1 LGQSSLISPPRH
13 SVGEDARRSTRI
25 ERSVPLIVFGQ
36 NRMGEPFVERT
47 VSTSLNLHGCRYPS
61 RHDYGVGSW
70 VTLQVVGLNVEPKPP
85 AVRARVRSIHT
96 SQSARELQQVGV
108 ELENPA
114 NVWGIVTPPQD
125 WMNPG
130 ATRAPRAQFAA
141 AAAPALED
149 SPPVTEEVS
158 ELPANTEH
166 RMAEVAKFPSPSPA
180 VSNPPA
186 PRLAEAPKTQRVV
199 ITPDGLIA
207 ALQGKLQQAAEKAVE
222 AAVGRQVGE
231 AVREALSSI
240 DDVRKSSV
248 REIQELFP
256 ARVEAVRLSS
266 NQELGSE
273 IASHLKEQ
281 MEKYRGQAEEMA
293 QRLEKQAAELRRE
306 LASSQEFAEKMTRE
320 IEPQI
325 NARLNDA
332 VARAAS
338 EFEGATARTA
348 HRRYELMLENTQA
361 VVQEALL
368 KLDARS
374 AEVQALVQSAV
385 NSALGTFQLRTD
397 QHVDAVLSET
407 RERAAS
413 ALSSLD
419 AESRATC
426 EARRLALETEVAR
439 AAERSTDQF
448 RKGMKAFLYSCLVA
462 AVSAV
467 DEHSKSTLDGLVKD
481 KDNGKT
487 LFESDTDSRTEEE
500 RKIISDTDIDPLT
513 H

>member
-1 LGQSSLISPPRH
+1 
-13 SVGEDARRSTRI
+13 VGEDARRSTRI

-36 NRMGEPFVERT
+36 NRLGEPFVERT

-85 AVRARVRSIHT
+85 AVRARVRSVHT
-96 SQSARELQQVGV
+96 SQSSRELQQVGV
-108 ELENPA
+108 ELENPG

-125 WMNPG
+125 WMTAGG
-130 ATRAPRAQFAA
+130 ANATMAQFAA
-141 AAAPALED
+141 AVAPALDPGPMPVRLE
-149 SPPVTEEVS
+149 PPVN
-158 ELPANTEH
+158 AEH
-166 RMAEVAKFPSPSPA
+166 KMAEVATFPSPSFVA
-180 VSNPPA
+180 SKPPA
-186 PRLAEAPKTQRVV
+186 PKLAEASKPQRVV
-199 ITPDGLIA
+199 ITPDGLIN
-207 ALQGKLQQAAEKAVE
+207 ALQGKLQQAAEKAVQ
-222 AAVGRQVGE
+222 AAVAKKVDE
-231 AVREALSSI
+231 AVREALNSI
-240 DDVRKSSV
+240 DDVRNTSV

-256 ARVEAVRLSS
+256 TRVNALRLSS
-266 NQELGSE
+266 KEEISGE
-273 IASHLKEQ
+273 IASHWKEQ
-281 MEKYRGQAEEMA
+281 MEKYRSQAQEMA

-306 LASSQEFAEKMTRE
+306 LAKSQEFVERMQRE
-320 IEPQI
+320 GQPQI
-325 NARLNDA
+325 HAHLNEA
-332 VARAAS
+332 VTRAIS
-338 EFEGATARTA
+338 EFEGASARTA

-361 VVQEALL
+361 VTQEALM
-368 KLDARS
+368 KIDARS

-385 NSALGTFQLRTD
+385 NSALGAFQRQTD
-397 QHVDAVLSET
+397 LQVNAVLSET
-407 RERAAS
+407 RERAES

-426 EARRLALETEVAR
+426 EARRVALEGEVAR

-467 DEHSKSTLDGLVKD
+467 DEHSKSTLDGLT

-487 LFESDTDSRTEEE
+487 LFEAESDSRSPDDPE
-500 RKIISDTDIDPLT
+500 IIPGNDIDPLT

>member
-1 LGQSSLISPPRH
+1 MGQSSLISPPKC

-70 VTLQVVGLNVEPKPP
+70 ITLQVVGLNVEPKPT
-85 AVRARVRSIHT
+85 AVRARVRSVHT

-108 ELENPA
+108 ELENPG

-125 WMNPG
+125 WMSSG
-130 ATRAPRAQFAA
+130 ATSAPPAQFATA
-141 AAAPALED
+141 VAPAHD
-149 SPPVTEEVS
+149 PPPVTDVFDDPPVE
-158 ELPANTEH
+158 AEH
-166 RMAEVAKFPSPSPA
+166 RMAEVATFPSPSPA
-180 VSNPPA
+180 VSNPQA
-186 PRLAEAPKTQRVV
+186 PKPIEAPKTQRVV

-207 ALQGKLQQAAEKAVE
+207 ALQGKLQQAAEKAVQ
-222 AAVGRQVGE
+222 AAVARQVGE
-231 AVREALSSI
+231 AVSEALSSI
-240 DDVRKSSV
+240 DDVRNSSV

-256 ARVEAVRLSS
+256 TRVEALRLSS
-266 NQELGSE
+266 KQEFAGE
-273 IASHLKEQ
+273 ITSQWKEQ
-281 MEKYRGQAEEMA
+281 MENYRSQAEEMA

-306 LASSQEFAEKMTRE
+306 LANSQQFAEKMTRE
-320 IEPQI
+320 MEPQI
-325 NARLNDA
+325 NARLNEA
-332 VARAAS
+332 LARAAS
-338 EFEGATARTA
+338 EFEAATARTA

-361 VVQEALL
+361 VTQEALL

-385 NSALGTFQLRTD
+385 NSALGTFQRQTD

-407 RERAAS
+407 KERAVS

-481 KDNGKT
+481 NGKT
-487 LFESDTDSRTEEE
+487 LFESDSDSRTQEDG
-500 RKIISDTDIDPLT
+500 KIISDTDIDPLT

>member
-1 LGQSSLISPPRH
+1 MSQSSLISPPNH

-36 NRMGEPFVERT
+36 NRLGEPFVERT

-85 AVRARVRSIHT
+85 AVRARVRSVHT
-96 SQSARELQQVGV
+96 SQSSRELQQVGV
-108 ELENPA
+108 ELENPG

-125 WMNPG
+125 WISPR
-130 ATRAPRAQFAA
+130 ATNTPIAQFATA
-141 AAAPALED
+141 VAPVLD
-149 SPPVTEEVS
+149 PPPVTVNLDETPENS
-158 ELPANTEH
+158 EH
-166 RMAEVAKFPSPSPA
+166 RMAEVATFPSPSPV
-180 VSNPPA
+180 VSKPQTTKP
-186 PRLAEAPKTQRVV
+186 AEAPKPQRVV

-207 ALQGKLQQAAEKAVE
+207 AMQGKLQQAAEKAVQE
-222 AAVGRQVGE
+222 AVTRHVDD

-240 DDVRKSSV
+240 DDVRNSSV
-248 REIQELFP
+248 REIEELFP
-256 ARVEAVRLSS
+256 TRVEALRLSS
-266 NQELGSE
+266 KEESATE
-273 IASHLKEQ
+273 IASQWKDQ

-306 LASSQEFAEKMTRE
+306 LARSQEFVERMTRE
-320 IEPQI
+320 MEPQI
-325 NARLNDA
+325 NARLSEA
-332 VARAAS
+332 VARATS

-348 HRRYELMLENTQA
+348 HRRYELMLENTYA
-361 VVQEALL
+361 VTQEALM
-368 KLDARS
+368 KIDAHS

-385 NSALGTFQLRTD
+385 NSALAAFQRQTD
-397 QHVDAVLSET
+397 LHVNAVLSET
-407 RERAAS
+407 QERAVS

-419 AESRATC
+419 AESRAAV
-426 EARRLALETEVAR
+426 EARRVALETEVAR
-439 AAERSTDQF
+439 AAERSTEQF

-481 KDNGKT
+481 NGKT
-487 LFESDTDSRTEEE
+487 VFEADKESSTQEDAG
-500 RKIISDTDIDPLT
+500 IIPNTDIDPIT

>member
-1 LGQSSLISPPRH
+1 MSQSSLISPADR

-36 NRMGEPFVERT
+36 NRLGEPFVERT

-85 AVRARVRSIHT
+85 AVRARVRSVHI
-96 SQSARELQQVGV
+96 SQSSRELQQVGV
-108 ELENPA
+108 ELENPG

-125 WMNPG
+125 WMTAGG
-130 ATRAPRAQFAA
+130 ANTTMAQFATGV
-141 AAAPALED
+141 APALD
-149 SPPVTEEVS
+149 
-158 ELPANTEH
+158 PAPLTVNLDEPRVNAEH
-166 RMAEVAKFPSPSPA
+166 KMAEVATFPSPSPA
-180 VSNPPA
+180 VSKPPA
-186 PRLAEAPKTQRVV
+186 PKLAEAPKPQRVV

-207 ALQGKLQQAAEKAVE
+207 ALQGKLQQAAEKAVQ
-222 AAVGRQVGE
+222 AAVAKRVDE
-231 AVREALSSI
+231 AVREALTSI
-240 DDVRKSSV
+240 DEVRNSSV
-248 REIQELFP
+248 REIEELFP
-256 ARVEAVRLSS
+256 TRVEALKLSS
-266 NQELGSE
+266 KEEFSGE
-273 IASHLKEQ
+273 IASQWKVQ

-293 QRLEKQAAELRRE
+293 QRLETKAAELRRE
-306 LASSQEFAEKMTRE
+306 LARSQEFVERMKRE
-320 IEPQI
+320 GEPQLH
-325 NARLNDA
+325 AQLNEA
-332 VARAAS
+332 VARAIS

-348 HRRYELMLENTQA
+348 HRRYELMLDNTQA
-361 VVQEALL
+361 VTQEALM
-368 KLDARS
+368 KIDARS

-385 NSALGTFQLRTD
+385 NSALGSFQRQTD
-397 QHVDAVLSET
+397 QQVNAVLSET
-407 RERAAS
+407 KERAVS

-419 AESRATC
+419 AESRAAC
-426 EARRLALETEVAR
+426 EARRLALETEVAL

-481 KDNGKT
+481 NGKT
-487 LFESDTDSRTEEE
+487 LFEADTDSRAKDDPE
-500 RKIISDTDIDPLT
+500 IIPNTDIDPLT

>member
-1 LGQSSLISPPRH
+1 
-13 SVGEDARRSTRI
+13 
-25 ERSVPLIVFGQ
+25 
-36 NRMGEPFVERT
+36 
-47 VSTSLNLHGCRYPS
+47 
-61 RHDYGVGSW
+61 
-70 VTLQVVGLNVEPKPP
+70 
-85 AVRARVRSIHT
+85 
-96 SQSARELQQVGV
+96 
-108 ELENPA
+108 
-114 NVWGIVTPPQD
+114 
-125 WMNPG
+125 
-130 ATRAPRAQFAA
+130 
-141 AAAPALED
+141 
-149 SPPVTEEVS
+149 VTEEVNGPPVNS
-158 ELPANTEH
+158 EH
-166 RMAEVAKFPSPSPA
+166 RMAEVATFPSPSPA
-180 VSNPPA
+180 VSNPQA
-186 PRLAEAPKTQRVV
+186 PKLAEAPKAQRVV

-207 ALQGKLQQAAEKAVE
+207 ALQGKLQQAAEKAVQ
-222 AAVGRQVGE
+222 AAVAKQVGE
-231 AVREALSSI
+231 AVHEALSSI
-240 DDVRKSSV
+240 DDVRNSSV

-256 ARVEAVRLSS
+256 TRVEAMRLST
-266 NQELGSE
+266 NQELGGE

-281 MEKYRGQAEEMA
+281 LEKYSGQAEEMA

-306 LASSQEFAEKMTRE
+306 LANSQEFVERMTRE
-320 IEPQI
+320 IQPQI
-325 NARLNDA
+325 NARLNEA

-361 VVQEALL
+361 VTQEALL

-385 NSALGTFQLRTD
+385 NSALGTFQRQTD
-397 QHVDAVLSET
+397 EHADAVLSET
-407 RERAAS
+407 KERAES

-481 KDNGKT
+481 NGKT
-487 LFESDTDSRTEEE
+487 LFESDSDSRTEEDG
-500 RKIISDTDIDPLT
+500 KIIPGTDIDPLT

>member
-1 LGQSSLISPPRH
+1 MNTPSN

-85 AVRARVRSIHT
+85 AVRARVRSVHT

-108 ELENPA
+108 ELENPG

-125 WMNPG
+125 WMSYG
-130 ATRAPRAQFAA
+130 TIHAPRAQFASA
-141 AAAPALED
+141 VAPVLED
-149 SPPVTEEVS
+149 PPPVSEEVK
-158 ELPANTEH
+158 EPPANTEH
-166 RMAEVAKFPSPSPA
+166 RMAEVATFPSPSPA
-180 VSNPPA
+180 VSAPPA
-186 PRLAEAPKTQRVV
+186 PKLAEAPKTQRVV

-222 AAVGRQVGE
+222 AAVARQVGE

-240 DDVRKSSV
+240 DDVRNSSV

-256 ARVEAVRLSS
+256 TRVEAVRLSS

-273 IASHLKEQ
+273 IVSHLKEQ
-281 MEKYRGQAEEMA
+281 MEKYRGQAEDMT

-306 LASSQEFAEKMTRE
+306 LASSQEFVEKMTRE
-320 IEPQI
+320 MEPQI
-325 NARLNDA
+325 NARLNEA
-332 VARAAS
+332 VARASS

-374 AEVQALVQSAV
+374 AEAQAMVQSAV

-407 RERAAS
+407 EERARS

-419 AESRATC
+419 AESRAAC

-481 KDNGKT
+481 NGKT
-487 LFESDTDSRTEEE
+487 LFESDSDSGTQED
-500 RKIISDTDIDPLT
+500 RKIIPDTDIDPFT